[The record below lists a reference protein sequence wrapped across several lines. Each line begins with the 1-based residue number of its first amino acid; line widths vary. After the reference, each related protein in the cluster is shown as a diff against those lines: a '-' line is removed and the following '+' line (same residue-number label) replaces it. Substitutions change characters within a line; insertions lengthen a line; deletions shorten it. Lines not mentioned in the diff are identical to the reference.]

1 MLWFSGHKSL
11 PYATGGIAHLQYVQ
25 KGWPTYQSDLMFIL
39 PIAPQLKIA
48 QYITISQQSRA
59 YFTVVKLT
67 ELERLKNI
75 YLWMLENIK
84 NTDSRKLD
92 TSCCL

>member
-1 MLWFSGHKSL
+1 
-11 PYATGGIAHLQYVQ
+11 
-25 KGWPTYQSDLMFIL
+25 MFIL

-75 YLWMLENIK
+75 YL
-84 NTDSRKLD
+84 
-92 TSCCL
+92 